1 MKEFKALP
9 LLKIVS
15 KPVHV
20 QGLWLLPAHFFQ
32 VVVVSVEFLASVRYL
47 NEKVTPFAK
56 EWCFIDLILADNFQ
70 VLVLVSKLLLAHEG
84 AADAEMGA

>member
-1 MKEFKALP
+1 M
-9 LLKIVS
+9 
-15 KPVHV
+15 
-20 QGLWLLPAHFFQ
+20 
-32 VVVVSVEFLASVRYL
+32 SVELLASVRHL

-56 EWCFIDLILADNFQ
+56 ECRLFDLILADDFQ